1 VNIWREV
8 QDAGA
13 GLVAPTK
20 VSAIAQQIVQ
30 LARATDGA
38 AMGVRGRRLVEAR
51 FAWDKIAQD
60 LESVYR
66 SLAAKRPS

>member
-1 VNIWREV
+1 
-8 QDAGA
+8 
-13 GLVAPTK
+13 
-20 VSAIAQQIVQ
+20 
-30 LARATDGA
+30 
-38 AMGVRGRRLVEAR
+38 MGVRGRRLVEAR